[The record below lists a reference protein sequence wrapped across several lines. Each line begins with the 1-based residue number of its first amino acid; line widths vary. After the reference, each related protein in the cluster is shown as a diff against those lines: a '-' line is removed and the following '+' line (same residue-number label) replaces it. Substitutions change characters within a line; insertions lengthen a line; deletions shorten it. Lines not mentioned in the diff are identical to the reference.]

1 MNYDAFNALTREAIA
16 AMDTE
21 QRQAHMEHV
30 LREACQIDTAHPR
43 ILDKMAPEFISCDAQ
58 AMQAEIRFFVED
70 WMCNVKGTLHGGII
84 ATMLDNSMGLLTR
97 AFYGNSDKISTI
109 NLSLSYL
116 RPVLPGKSVTATVR
130 IEKPGRNIVFL
141 YATLTTQEG
150 KPAAAASGTFNV

>member
-1 MNYDAFNALTREAIA
+1 MNYDAFNTQTREAIA

-21 QRQAHMEHV
+21 QKQAHMEHV

-43 ILDKMAPEFISCDAQ
+43 ILDKMAPEFVSCDAASQ
-58 AMQAEIRFFVED
+58 TANIRFFVED

-97 AFYGNSDKISTI
+97 AFYGNGSNISTI
-109 NLSLSYL
+109 NLSLNYL
-116 RPVLPGKSVTATVR
+116 RPVLPGKSVTVTVR

-141 YATLTTQEG
+141 YAVLTTQEG
-150 KPAAAASGTFNV
+150 KPAATASGTFHV